1 MKQIHTFLPFL
12 FAIFLSACSF
22 SLAADITPPPGAKQP
37 VIQSSTQEAETS
49 GPLYP
54 LVPPD
59 PTKGAD
65 NFADKC
71 APCHGEAGLGDGPS
85 AAELPVP
92 VGAIGTAIVSRHA
105 TPAEWYTL
113 ITEGDLERKMPPFGN
128 LTDRQ
133 RWDLVAYVY
142 SLSAP
147 VESIALGQEL
157 YQANCAQCHG
167 SNGQGDGP
175 EAANLAATPRD
186 FTDQAFMA
194 EFSAAAMYAA
204 VVQGI
209 DPVMPAFAQELN
221 DVQVWA
227 ITDYLRSLTFANQPQ
242 PVAETQAEQ
251 PVTTPTV
258 AAEAEA
264 TASEPTETAEPE
276 TSATSALGQV
286 IVTIINGTG
295 GDVPADTPV
304 TLYAFDNMQMAFT
317 QTLTTGENGVYTFGD
332 IEMLPDRAFL
342 AGIDYS
348 GGTYGSDVVTADPSV
363 PVINLQ
369 ITTYETSTDTSA
381 LIADRLHIFL
391 DFSGTDPEMLLVTEI
406 YIISNPTDRSIV
418 SEEAGGPVVFFP
430 LPEGYQDLTFGEGML
445 GDQYLEVPGG
455 FVDTVSVPPGMSQ
468 YQVVA
473 FFTLP
478 YDRRLAFTQ
487 DVAMSTSAMVVMI
500 PDNGVNLSGDML
512 QDGGLRDIQD
522 VPYRMYSSNNLSA
535 GSELSFE
542 ISGNPDTGETS
553 LISGNTSWQMI
564 ALGAGGVGL
573 VLVGVGLWLYQRN
586 RSASPVPA
594 DASTSPEAVIPA
606 SAEDAEALMDA
617 IIALD
622 DQYQAGELPEDA
634 YRQRRAELKERLQ
647 NLQ

>member
-1 MKQIHTFLPFL
+1 MKQIRTFLPFI
-12 FAIFLSACSF
+12 FALFLSACSF

-59 PTKGAD
+59 PTEGAD
-65 NFADKC
+65 NFANKC

-175 EAANLAATPRD
+175 EAANLAAIPRD

-194 EFSAAAMYAA
+194 EFSAASMYAA

-242 PVAETQAEQ
+242 PVVETQEEQ
-251 PVTTPTV
+251 PVTTSTV

-276 TSATSALGQV
+276 TSATSPLGQV
-286 IVTIINGTG
+286 IVSIINGTG
-295 GDVPADTPV
+295 GDIPADTPV

-317 QTLTTGENGVYTFGD
+317 QTLTTGENGVYTFD
-332 IEMLPDRAFL
+332 NIEMLPDRAFL

-369 ITTYETSTDTSA
+369 ITTYETSTDTSV
-381 LIADRLHIFL
+381 LTADRLHIFL

-478 YDRRLAFTQ
+478 YDRRLTFTH

-535 GSELSFE
+535 GSKLSFE
-542 ISGNPDTGETS
+542 ISGNPGSGETS
-553 LISGNTSWQMI
+553 LISGDTSWQMI

-573 VLVGVGLWLYQRN
+573 VLLGVGLWLYQRN
-586 RSASPVPA
+586 RSASPALA
-594 DASTSPEAVIPA
+594 DAAATPEAANPA

>member
-1 MKQIHTFLPFL
+1 MKRILAFLPFV
-12 FAIFLSACSF
+12 FALFLSACSF

-37 VIQSSTQEAETS
+37 VVQSSAQEAATS

-59 PTKGAD
+59 PAAGAS
-65 NFADKC
+65 NFAEKC
-71 APCHGEAGLGDGPS
+71 APCHGEAGLGNGPS
-85 AAELPVP
+85 ATELPVP
-92 VGAIGTAIVSRHA
+92 VGAIGTAIVARHA

-113 ITEGDLERKMPPFGN
+113 ITNGDLERQMPPFGN

-147 VESIALGQEL
+147 TDSISLGQEL

-167 SNGQGDGP
+167 SNGRGDGA
-175 EAANLAATPRD
+175 EAANLDAAPRD
-186 FTDQAFMA
+186 FTDQALMA
-194 EFSAAAMYAA
+194 ETSAASMYAA
-204 VVQGI
+204 IVQGI

-221 DVQVWA
+221 DAKVWA
-227 ITDYLRSLTFANQPQ
+227 ITDYLRSLTFANQAQ
-242 PVAETQAEQ
+242 PVAQDQPEQ
-251 PVTTPTV
+251 PAAPT
-258 AAEAEA
+258 ATLEAEA
-264 TASEPTETAEPE
+264 TASQPSDTAEPE
-276 TSATSALGQV
+276 TSGTSALGQV
-286 IVTIINGTG
+286 IVTIVNGTG
-295 GDVPADTPV
+295 GDIPADTSV

-317 QTLTTGENGVYTFGD
+317 QTLTTGENGVYTFGN
-332 IEMLPDRAFL
+332 IEMLADRAFL
-342 AGIDYS
+342 AGVDYS

-369 ITTYETSTDTSA
+369 VTTYETSTDASV
-381 LIADRLHIFL
+381 LIADRMHIFL
-391 DFSGTDPEMLLVTEI
+391 DLTNPEVLQVTEI

-418 SEEAGGPVVFFP
+418 SAEAGGAVAFFP

-445 GDQYLEVPGG
+445 GEQYLEVPGG

-487 DVAMSTSAMVVMI
+487 DVSMSTSAVVVMI
-500 PDNGVNLSGDML
+500 PDDGVNLSGDML
-512 QDGGLRDIQD
+512 QDAGQRDIQD
-522 VPYRMYSSNNLSA
+522 VPYRMYTSNNLSA
-535 GSELSFE
+535 GDKLSFD
-542 ISGNPDTGETS
+542 ITGNPGSGETS
-553 LISGNTSWQMI
+553 LISGNTSWQKV

-573 VLVGVGLWLYQRN
+573 VLLGVGLWLYQRN
-586 RSASPVPA
+586 RSASTIPA
-594 DASTSPEAVIPA
+594 DGAKTSEAVSPT
-606 SAEDAEALMDA
+606 SAEDTEALMDA

-634 YRQRRAELKERLQ
+634 YRQRRAELKERLRNQ
-647 NLQ
+647 P